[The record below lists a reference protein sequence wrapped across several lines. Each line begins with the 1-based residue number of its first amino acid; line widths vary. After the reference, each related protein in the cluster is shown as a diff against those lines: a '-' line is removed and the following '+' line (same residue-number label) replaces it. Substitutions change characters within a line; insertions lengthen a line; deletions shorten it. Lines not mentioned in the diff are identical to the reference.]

1 VAGRPSRAPASCKI
15 LANLHNALHDVNS
28 EPLRLFLDA
37 SPWRAGLTDAQ
48 AERVQRDTLVR
59 SFESGATVCAR
70 GTPSVHWIGVVQGML
85 KVETITS
92 GGKSASFIGVP
103 SGAWVGEGAV
113 IKGELRPYDVV
124 AIRDST
130 VAFMPRTTFQWLMQ
144 DSHPFSAW
152 LIGQLNARLG
162 HFIAMVQSLRLN
174 DTKAQVAYCLASLF
188 NRDLYPG
195 TSSQLEIS
203 QEEIGRLSGVS
214 RQIANRALHEM
225 QDAGIVRIGYG
236 SIEVLDLAALQEIA
250 GGT

>member
-1 VAGRPSRAPASCKI
+1 M
-15 LANLHNALHDVNS
+15 NS
-28 EPLRLFLDA
+28 EALRKFLDT
-37 SPWRAGLTDAQ
+37 SPWMAGLTPDQ
-48 AERVQRDTLVR
+48 AERVHRETLVR
-59 SFESGATVCAR
+59 AYDAGATVCAR
-70 GTPSVHWIGVVQGML
+70 GAPSVHWVGVVEGML
-85 KVETITS
+85 KIETITA

-103 SGAWVGEGAV
+103 AGSWVGEGSV

-124 AIRDST
+124 AIRDSV
-130 VAFMPRTTFQWLMQ
+130 VAFMPRATFQSLMQ
-144 DSHPFSAW
+144 ESHPFSGW

-188 NRDLYPG
+188 NPELYPEMRRH
-195 TSSQLEIS
+195 LEIS

-225 QDAGIVRIGYG
+225 QDAGVLRIGYG
-236 SIEVLDLAALQEIA
+236 SIEVLDLPALWAIA